1 MEARFHPARIRSRLD
16 SSPVSNRR
24 RFCSSEIPEGGPR
37 LAARSTTSAS
47 RYIAYVGKVLRREVA
62 IQAGVS
68 LEQVTAFVDL
78 GILRPADD
86 GSFSAGDV
94 RRARVVQGLERA
106 GLPLEAMAKVIEQG
120 DLSFDFLDLSVY
132 DRFSRLS
139 DATFQDLSARRGI
152 PLELLMVMRET
163 IGFARPRAED
173 LVREDE
179 LRIASAIEL
188 QLSRD
193 FKPAVIERWL
203 RVYGESLRRI
213 AETEADWW
221 HTEIEVPH
229 LTSGLDEAEVL
240 EAASRW
246 GDEMT
251 SAIQQALL
259 AIYHAHQE
267 HAWTDVFVADVESVL
282 DRAGLRPRTK
292 TLPAMCFLDISG
304 YTRLTEERGDEAAA
318 DLAARLTGSVQQ
330 VSERH
335 GGKIVKWLGDGV
347 MFHFRKAGPAVLAA
361 LEMVE
366 EVSRSGLPPARVGV
380 HAGPVVF
387 QGGDYFGRTVNIAA
401 RIGEYARPGE
411 VLVSQDVVDVAG
423 LDDVDFTA
431 IGPVELKGVSEPL
444 PLHSACRRA

>member
-1 MEARFHPARIRSRLD
+1 VGR
-16 SSPVSNRR
+16 VS
-24 RFCSSEIPEGGPR
+24 
-37 LAARSTTSAS
+37 
-47 RYIAYVGKVLRREVA
+47 RREVA

-68 LEQVTAFVDL
+68 PEQVTAFVAL

-86 GSFSAGDV
+86 GSFSEGDV
-94 RRARVVQGLERA
+94 RRARVVEGLERA
-106 GLPLEAMAKVIEQG
+106 GLPLESMAKVLEQG

-139 DATFQDLSARRGI
+139 DATFQDLSARHGI
-152 PLELLMVMRET
+152 PLELLMVVRET
-163 IGFARPRAED
+163 IGFARPRPED

-179 LRIASAIEL
+179 LRIAPAIEL
-188 QLSRD
+188 QLSRG

-229 LTSGLDEAEVL
+229 LASGLDEAETM
-240 EAASRW
+240 EAAAQW

-251 SAIQQALL
+251 SVIQQALL
-259 AIYHAHQE
+259 AVYHAQQE
-267 HAWTDVFVADVESVL
+267 HAWTDVFIADVESVL
-282 DRAGLRPRTK
+282 DRAGLRPRTE

-318 DLAARLTGSVQQ
+318 DLAARLAGSVHQA
-330 VSERH
+330 SERH
-335 GGKIVKWLGDGV
+335 RGKVVKFLGDGV
-347 MFHFRKAGPAVLAA
+347 MFHFREAGPAVLAA
-361 LEMVE
+361 LELVE
-366 EVSRSGLPPARVGV
+366 EISRSGLPPAHVGL

-444 PLHSACRRA
+444 PLYSARRRA

>member
-1 MEARFHPARIRSRLD
+1 VGR
-16 SSPVSNRR
+16 VS
-24 RFCSSEIPEGGPR
+24 
-37 LAARSTTSAS
+37 
-47 RYIAYVGKVLRREVA
+47 RREVA
-62 IQAGVS
+62 VQAGVS
-68 LEQVTAFVDL
+68 PERVTAFVDL
-78 GILRPADD
+78 GILKPSDD

-94 RRARVVQGLERA
+94 RRARVVEGLERA
-106 GLPLEAMAKVIEQG
+106 GLPLEAMATVLEQG
-120 DLSFDFLDLSVY
+120 ELSFDFLDLPVY

-139 DATFQDLSARRGI
+139 DTTFRDLSARHGI

-163 IGFARPRAED
+163 IGFARPRPED

-179 LRIASAIEL
+179 LRIAPTIEL
-188 QLSRD
+188 QLSRG

-203 RVYGESLRRI
+203 RVYGDSLRRI

-229 LTSGLDEAEVL
+229 LASGLDEAETMEV
-240 EAASRW
+240 AAQW

-251 SAIQQALL
+251 SVAQQALL
-259 AIYHAHQE
+259 AIYHAQQE
-267 HAWTDVFVADVESVL
+267 HAWTDVFIADVESVL
-282 DRAGLRPRTK
+282 DRAGLRPRTE
-292 TLPAMCFLDISG
+292 TLPAMCFLDMSG

-318 DLAARLTGSVQQ
+318 ELASRLAGSVHQA
-330 VSERH
+330 SERH
-335 GGKIVKWLGDGV
+335 RGKVVKWLGDGV
-347 MFHFRKAGPAVLAA
+347 MCHFREAGPAVLAA

-366 EVSRSGLPPARVGV
+366 EVSRAGLPPARVGL

-411 VLVSQDVVDVAG
+411 VLVSQNVVDVAG

-431 IGPVELKGVSEPL
+431 IGPVELKGIAEPL
-444 PLHSACRRA
+444 LLHSARRRP

>member
-1 MEARFHPARIRSRLD
+1 
-16 SSPVSNRR
+16 
-24 RFCSSEIPEGGPR
+24 
-37 LAARSTTSAS
+37 
-47 RYIAYVGKVLRREVA
+47 VGEVARREVA
-62 IQAGVS
+62 NQAGVS
-68 LEQVTAFVDL
+68 LEQVSALVDL

-139 DATFQDLSARRGI
+139 DTTFQDLSAGRGI
-152 PLELLMVMRET
+152 PLALLMVMRET

-173 LVREDE
+173 RVREDE

-188 QLSRD
+188 QLSRG

-229 LTSGLDEAEVL
+229 LASGLDESEVL
-240 EAASRW
+240 EAAARW

-251 SAIQQALL
+251 SAAQQALL

-292 TLPAMCFLDISG
+292 TPPAMCFLDISG
-304 YTRLTEERGDEAAA
+304 YTRLTEERGDQAAA

-330 VSERH
+330 VSERR
-335 GGKIVKWLGDGV
+335 GGKVVKWLGDGV
-347 MFHFRKAGPAVLAA
+347 MFHFREAGQAVLAA

-387 QGGDYFGRTVNIAA
+387 QGGDYFGRTVNVAA

-411 VLVSQDVVDVAG
+411 VLVSQDVVDMAE
-423 LDDVDFTA
+423 LDDVVFTA

-444 PLHSACRRA
+444 RLHSAHGRA